1 MKGNK
6 EVELLPLLQKVDGL
20 ASDVKLL
27 IERLKQ
33 MDKDIKE
40 LKQDI
45 LEI

>member
-1 MKGNK
+1 MKDK

-20 ASDVKLL
+20 ANDVKLL